1 MAKRTA
7 AQRLTDL
14 GNTLCS
20 GCVVVLRPRSV
31 SQARGWVLEAHN
43 GGKKW
48 LGATEEEATEFLENQ
63 ILFYSDRWGHTLA
76 PTRRG
81 THEG

>member
-31 SQARGWVLEAHN
+31 SQARGWVLEARN
-43 GGKKW
+43 GGKAW
-48 LGATEEEATEFLENQ
+48 LGATEEEATEFLKNQ
-63 ILFYSDRWGHTLA
+63 ILFHSDRWGHTFA
-76 PTRRG
+76 PTRG
-81 THEG
+81 DHEG